1 MYMLL
6 IWDLKQFFYESNTDT
21 RAPSSGG
28 SKLCIRAVR
37 LLEIHKGGKKKKIK
51 ESKRLR
57 Q

>member
-37 LLEIHKGGKKKKIK
+37 LLEIHKGGKKKNK
-51 ESKRLR
+51 SKNLR
-57 Q
+57 D